1 MPKPVPGCVN
11 IANDV
16 LADLAGYAALE
27 SYGIVGMA
35 SPSLRDG
42 VAQLLPAQKLRKGV
56 HVVSTDDGIVA
67 DLYVV
72 IEFGTNLAEVSHN
85 SRTVCATCSRTRRT
99 YRWPTSTSTCRASKS
114 APYDASHLGADDM
127 TASRYLNLIGGAAQA
142 LKDRKEEVNRL
153 NVFPVPDGDTGTN
166 MSLTMDVVVSR
177 GRQAGRGRRHPDS
190 LPRDHSRVA

>member
-1 MPKPVPGCVN
+1 MPEPVAGCVN

-42 VAQLLPAQKLRKGV
+42 MAQLLPAAKLRKGV
-56 HVVSTDDGIVA
+56 RVNATDEGIVV

-85 SRTVCATCSRTRRT
+85 LANRVRYVLTNTAEVHVADVDVHVQGVKVR
-99 YRWPTSTSTCRASKS
+99 PT
-114 APYDASHLGADDM
+114 
-127 TASRYLNLIGGAAQA
+127 
-142 LKDRKEEVNRL
+142 
-153 NVFPVPDGDTGTN
+153 
-166 MSLTMDVVVSR
+166 
-177 GRQAGRGRRHPDS
+177 
-190 LPRDHSRVA
+190 